1 MTKIKSKAMGEV
13 EEVQSDK
20 YSHIYE
26 KYGEM
31 SEYHAFEVLRAE
43 KQLVECEKCVGLP
56 CQTGAKGW
64 KPVIRT
70 GRFGVEVAVTPCK
83 FLIEKERQE
92 KISKAF
98 KMAKMP
104 RMYVGKTF
112 ADYEVTKDNAR
123 AVKTA
128 KEFLENPQ
136 FGLYIYGTPG
146 TGKTFLAAIVAQE
159 LIHAGKTV
167 IFGDVPSLLDDLKDT
182 FNKKNSETFSNLK
195 DLLCNA
201 DVLVLDDL
209 GTENPTE
216 WAVEQVYTIV
226 NRRYNEG
233 DKPIIVTSNFDPNVL
248 ADRLNHPTKRES
260 SYESVTGDRIVSR
273 LLQMCKGI
281 TIKGKDRRGF
291 RQ

>member
-1 MTKIKSKAMGEV
+1 MAKIESKVTAEI
-13 EEVQSDK
+13 EEVKSDK

-31 SEYHAFEVLRAE
+31 SEYRAFEILRAE
-43 KQLVECEKCVGLP
+43 KQLLECEGCLGLP
-56 CQTGAKGW
+56 CQSSAKGW

-70 GRFGVEVAVTPCK
+70 GNFGVEVAVTPCK

-92 KISKAF
+92 KLDKAF

-104 RMYVGKTF
+104 KMYIGKTF
-112 ADYEVTKDNAR
+112 SDYKVTADNAQ
-123 AVKTA
+123 AIKTA

-136 FGLYIYGTPG
+136 AGLYIYGSPG
-146 TGKTFLAAIVAQE
+146 TGKTFLAAIIAQK

-182 FNKKNSETFSNLK
+182 FDKKNSQTLSDLK
-195 DLLCNA
+195 NLLCNV

-216 WAVEQVYTIV
+216 WAVEQIYTIV

-233 DKPIIVTSNFDPNVL
+233 DKPIIVTSNFTPSVV
-248 ADRLNHPTKRES
+248 AGRLNNPTKRES
-260 SYESVTGDRIVSR
+260 QNESVTGDRIVSR

-291 RQ
+291 NQ